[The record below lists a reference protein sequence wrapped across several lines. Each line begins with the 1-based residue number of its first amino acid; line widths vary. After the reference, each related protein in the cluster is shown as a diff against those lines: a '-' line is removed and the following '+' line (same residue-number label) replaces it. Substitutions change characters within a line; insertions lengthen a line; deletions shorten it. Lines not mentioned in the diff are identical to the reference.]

1 MGGSTVNGSHQRSI
15 SRTVGTR
22 QPGGSRPIVPSLLT
36 ALLLGGSLAPVPG
49 RASCTQALRT
59 PGVTAQPLQTAGTT
73 PATTTLA
80 LVAGRTYLIEIR
92 EQGNDAVGEILD
104 STGRVV
110 VRADHPERRTGT
122 RRAVVTAPESASVV
136 VRVTGKEHANA
147 AGSATVLAFDLASI
161 RPTECAG
168 LLKTLAAADADYAL
182 GQDISRGHA
191 PAAGQSAREAFLRSA
206 AGYSAAERGLGGA
219 GDPQLQGQ
227 TALALAGLNY
237 QDLQDWVKAAE
248 WAKTAAST
256 LGADDPY
263 RRARAEALLAAAWIQ
278 IGSAGSGGQSTRL
291 LADARRVLRDLSR
304 FHLQRDEPYDAAL
317 EVTNI
322 GLTYLYQGRYPEC
335 MRASAAAS
343 RMFGSIHETLRSAQA
358 WQNRALCL
366 WGLGR
371 LAEARDGFER
381 SLPDI
386 GPEAYPG
393 IYLISLTNTA
403 LLDYALGHFD
413 ESMRLFDRALGF
425 AQKTQAERNAAY
437 CLYGI
442 GVNYRALGDPER
454 ARDFLERSLSIRTV
468 ALDGRGRMDS
478 LRALASVA
486 AAQGRAEEAIG
497 LAREALTLAVDPL
510 ATESISVQLA
520 SYIAT
525 AGHLEEAKS
534 LLDKILKEGPRG
546 DPLILAE
553 ARVQRAMILRRVG
566 QSQAALA
573 DLERALRRFQAL
585 SSVTEEF
592 VTNLELARTLRLAG
606 QPQKALA
613 AVERALAKGDAVRL
627 QSINP
632 DFRAQLQA
640 PLRAAYDL
648 KIELLWT
655 EYGAAMAASAKQK
668 ADALAA
674 RAFSTADAS
683 RARSFADLAAQRYS
697 AAVRRELASE
707 LHRREEIYREL
718 AARRFALDSL
728 TDRSPAHNPR
738 ARQLMSDIVELERR
752 ADTVNTVIATRA
764 SHIGGEDAKRRSIP
778 AIPPDT
784 ALVSFWLGS
793 ESSYAWV
800 VLPGEIHWLRLASPS
815 TIAERAFAFHDS
827 LTRLVDRPLERRLT
841 DAARLSELIVQPL
854 EPWLSSVSRWIV
866 VPDGA
871 LDYVPFGA
879 LEMSGEPQSFV
890 VLHHDVALTPAVWML
905 DTRKADPRPEHE
917 RSLLLVADPVYQPD
931 DPRLAA
937 LRQTVATQKPVSPP
951 LSEFHDY
958 RRLPFTAEEAAT
970 IRREFSGA
978 VVDQLIGLEATRE
991 RVLSLDLSKYRF
1003 IHIATHGVVDTRVP
1017 ELSALILGSY
1027 DTRGNVVDGAVRVSD
1042 LALQTLTAE
1051 VAVFSAC
1058 DTALG
1063 RETASEGLMGI
1074 RSTVLARGARAVVAS
1089 LWPVSDEIG
1098 ARIMTEFYR
1107 HLLRDSMSAPAALAG
1122 AMRTVVSREGVSDPA
1137 LWASFQVSVVALG
1150 PDGPDRNAGSRAQNH
1165 FVRANPVE
1173 RVATTAR

>member
-1 MGGSTVNGSHQRSI
+1 MGGLTVDRSHRPSI
-15 SRTVGTR
+15 SRSVGTR
-22 QPGGSRPIVPSLLT
+22 QPWGPWPIVPNLLA
-36 ALLLGGSLAPVPG
+36 ALLLAGSLAPLPA
-49 RASCTQALRT
+49 RASCTQALQT
-59 PGVTAQPLQTAGTT
+59 PEITAGPLQTIGIT
-73 PATTTLA
+73 PAATALA
-80 LVAGRTYLIEIR
+80 LVSGRTYLIEIR
-92 EQGNDAVGEILD
+92 ERGNDAVGEILD
-104 STGRVV
+104 SAGRVL
-110 VRADHPERRTGT
+110 VRTDHPERRTGT
-122 RRAVVTAPESASVV
+122 RRAIVTAPESASVV
-136 VRVTGKEHANA
+136 VRVTGKEDGNA

-161 RPTECAG
+161 RPPECAG

-182 GQDISRGHA
+182 GQDISRGRA

-206 AGYSAAERGLGGA
+206 AGYSTAERALEGTD
-219 GDPQLQGQ
+219 DPQLAGE
-227 TALALAGLNY
+227 TALSLAALNY
-237 QDLQDWVKAAE
+237 QDLPDWVKAAD
-248 WAKTAAST
+248 WAKRATST
-256 LGADDPY
+256 LGTDDRY
-263 RRARAEALLAAAWIQ
+263 RRARAEALLAEAWIQ
-278 IGSAGSGGQSTRL
+278 IGSAASGGQSSQL
-291 LADARRVLRDLSR
+291 LGEARRVLKGLTR
-304 FHLQRDEPYDAAL
+304 FHLERGEPYDAGLQL
-317 EVTNI
+317 ENI
-322 GLTYLYQGRYPEC
+322 GLTYFYQGRYPEC
-335 MRASAAAS
+335 MTASAAAS
-343 RMFGSIHETLRSAQA
+343 RLFGSIHETLRSAQA

-371 LAEARDGFER
+371 LTEARNEFER
-381 SLPDI
+381 SLGDI
-386 GPEAYPG
+386 GPEAYPRR
-393 IYLISLTNTA
+393 IYLASLTNTA

-413 ESMRLFDRALGF
+413 ESMRLFGRALVF
-425 AQKTQAERNAAY
+425 AQKTQADRDAAY

-497 LAREALTLAVDPL
+497 LAQEALTLAVDPL

-520 SYIAT
+520 AYTAT

-534 LLDKILKEGPRG
+534 RLDKILTEGPRG

-553 ARVQRAMILRRVG
+553 ALVQRAVILRRVG
-566 QSQAALA
+566 QSHAALA
-573 DLERALRRFQAL
+573 DFGRALQRFQAL

-592 VTNLELARTLRLAG
+592 ATNVELARTLRSAG
-606 QPQKALA
+606 KPQAALA
-613 AVERALAKGDAVRL
+613 AVERALAGGDAVRL

-655 EYGAAMAASAKQK
+655 EYEAAVAASAKQR
-668 ADALAA
+668 AAALAA
-674 RAFSTADAS
+674 KAFSTADVS

-697 AAVRRELASE
+697 VAVRRELASE
-707 LHRREEIYREL
+707 FRRREEIYREL

-728 TDRSPAHNPR
+728 TDLSPAHNPR
-738 ARQLMSDIVELERR
+738 ARQLMSDIVELERQ

-764 SHIGGEDAKRRSIP
+764 SHAGGEGAKRRSIP
-778 AIPPDT
+778 AIPMDA

-800 VLPGEIHWLRLASPS
+800 VLPGEIHWVRLASPA
-815 TIAERAFAFHDS
+815 TVAKRAMAFHDS
-827 LTRLVDRPLERRLT
+827 LTRLVDRPLEQRLT
-841 DAARLSELIVQPL
+841 DAARLSELIVKPL

-879 LEMSGEPQSFV
+879 LQMSMEPQSFV

-905 DTRKADPRPEHE
+905 DTRNADPPPDHE
-917 RSLLLVADPVYQPD
+917 RSLLLVADPVYQAD

-937 LRQTVATQKPVSPP
+937 LHKTVATQTPVSPP
-951 LSEFHDY
+951 LLESHDY
-958 RRLPFTAEEAAT
+958 RRLPFTAEEAAV
-970 IRREFSGA
+970 IRREFPAAG
-978 VVDQLIGLEATRE
+978 VDQLIGLEATRE
-991 RVLSLDLSKYRF
+991 RLLSLDLSKYRF

-1017 ELSALILGSY
+1017 ELSALVLGSY

-1042 LALQTLTAE
+1042 LALQRLTAE

-1058 DTALG
+1058 DTASG
-1063 RETASEGLMGI
+1063 REIASEGLVGI
-1074 RSTVLARGARAVVAS
+1074 GSTVLSRGARAVVAS
-1089 LWPVSDEIG
+1089 LWPVADEVG
-1098 ARIMTEFYR
+1098 ARLMTEFYR
-1107 HLLRDSMSAPAALAG
+1107 HLLRDSMSAPAALAA
-1122 AMRTVVSREGVSDPA
+1122 AMRTVVSREGVRDPA

-1150 PDGPDRNAGSRAQNH
+1150 PGGPNRHADSPTADRRESGG
-1165 FVRANPVE
+1165 
-1173 RVATTAR
+1173 TL